1 MLMKEYCF
9 IDDYIISNYICFMF
23 QKQLAKP
30 FGSLTVIHME
40 ILIRA
45 LSDTC
50 QTSNNIISIEFTLM
64 FAM

>member
-9 IDDYIISNYICFMF
+9 IYDYIISSYICFMF

-30 FGSLTVIHME
+30 FGSLKVIHME

-64 FAM
+64 LAM